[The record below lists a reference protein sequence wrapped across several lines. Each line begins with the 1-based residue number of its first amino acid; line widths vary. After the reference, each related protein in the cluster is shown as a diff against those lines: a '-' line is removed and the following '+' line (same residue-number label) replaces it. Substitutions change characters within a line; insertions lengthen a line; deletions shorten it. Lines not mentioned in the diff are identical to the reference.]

1 MGSIQATIVGLTRPV
16 LGRVARYGG
25 LAWRRSTFDRT
36 RGRAILELATPAM
49 VTGGIFTVFRVV
61 DFLMVSVALPD
72 AAVAGLAFGF
82 QYYFIGFTI
91 SIGLS
96 SGTISLVSRF
106 KGAGEDAM
114 ADFVVKQSLW
124 FSLLLSTPMAIL
136 AWVYAEPLVGLLTN
150 DPAAIGFGASYLS
163 IVMLATICRFWS
175 MVCAQGLSGCGDTRT
190 PMVVSLITIPA
201 NIGLNAALIFGLGPF
216 PELGIKGAA
225 WGTVLASTLGATIF
239 TAVYLSGRF
248 ALTLH
253 PGGRQWDSDIATEL
267 VRIGTPMAATRLVDT
282 IGRFPFLFVLATLGT
297 PIVAA
302 FAIGRRVFQF
312 ALIPA
317 WGYGTAASTFVGQ
330 SLGAGDEP
338 TATAY
343 GWDAVRIAILTQV
356 VLAAI
361 MVVFARPIVEL
372 FGTTTVDLSVEF
384 VWVFALGIAGFSIFQ
399 TLEGGL
405 RGAGDTTWPLY
416 GVIAGIGLRLGVAVL
431 ALPLTFVIIAGPI
444 RLTPGIG
451 AGLLAVYA
459 AILVDWYVRAGVNA
473 ARFYG
478 GRWQLVARRSSAR
491 ARADDD

>member
-1 MGSIQATIVGLTRPV
+1 MSRLPAALAAWTRR
-16 LGRVARYGG
+16 LSAGAVAFAG
-25 LAWRRSTFDRT
+25 LATRVSGVDPG
-36 RGRAILELATPAM
+36 RGRAIVELATPAM

-61 DFLMVSVALPD
+61 DFLMVSVALTD

-124 FSLLLSTPMAIL
+124 FSLLLSTPMAVV
-136 AWVYAEPLVGLLTN
+136 AWVFAEPLVALLTD
-150 DPAAIGFGASYLS
+150 DPAAIGYGATYLG

-190 PMVVSLITIPA
+190 PMLVSLVTIPA

-216 PELGIKGAA
+216 PRLGIAGAA
-225 WGTVLASTLGATIF
+225 WGTVVASTLGASIF
-239 TAVYLSGRF
+239 TAIYLSGRF
-248 ALTLH
+248 ALRLRL
-253 PGGRQWDSDIATEL
+253 GGKQWDTGVAAEL
-267 VRIGTPMAATRLVDT
+267 VRIGTPMAATRLIDT
-282 IGRFPFLFVLATLGT
+282 VGRFPFLFVLATLGT
-297 PIVAA
+297 PVVAA

-317 WGYGTAASTFVGQ
+317 WGYGTAASAFVGQ
-330 SLGAGDEP
+330 SLGAGDEV

-343 GWDAVRIAILTQV
+343 GWDAVRIAVATQV
-356 VLAAI
+356 VLAAV
-361 MVVFARPIVEL
+361 MVGFARPVVEL
-372 FGTTTVDLSVEF
+372 FGTDTVALSVRF
-384 VWVFALGIAGFSIFQ
+384 VWVFALGVAGFSVFQ

-416 GVIAGIGLRLGVAVL
+416 GAAAGIGLRLVVATF
-431 ALPLTFVIIAGPI
+431 ALPAALAFAVGPFSVS
-444 RLTPGIG
+444 PGLG
-451 AGLLAVYA
+451 AGLGAVFA
-459 AILVDWYVRAGVNA
+459 AILLDWYVRAAVNT
-473 ARFYG
+473 ARFRG
-478 GRWQLVARRSSAR
+478 GRWRAVARRSSAR
-491 ARADDD
+491 AGADD